1 MSEAESMKRREKGGE
16 GGVGMGVEQGLV
28 TYREDLGFY
37 PEGALEHY
45 GQSRG
50 RTLTLTLTSAL

>member
-1 MSEAESMKRREKGGE
+1 MKRREKGGE

-37 PEGALEHY
+37 PEGALEHL
-45 GQSRG
+45 QAKIQEWVAIPFSRIMH
-50 RTLTLTLTSAL
+50 